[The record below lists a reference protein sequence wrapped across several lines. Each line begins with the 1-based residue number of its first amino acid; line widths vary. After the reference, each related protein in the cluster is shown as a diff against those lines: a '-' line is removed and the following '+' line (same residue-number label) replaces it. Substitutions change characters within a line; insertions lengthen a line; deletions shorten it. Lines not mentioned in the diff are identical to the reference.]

1 MEIVLGIIACI
12 LLCITIVLLILIL
25 MKNKSTSS
33 LDDADLKRIKNIY
46 EEVNNSSF
54 DKYNIYYKE
63 LKDKLDKISE
73 SFNNLKVDVIKEIN
87 DDFKS
92 VNKLLG
98 DNDEK
103 SNKLVRE
110 LLESLERKYTEK
122 LDKIDDNIKN
132 SLETIRKDNSDKL
145 EKIKEVVDEK
155 LKKTLEDRLNQSFKN
170 VFDQINGLNKTMGD
184 INRLAADVGSLKNV
198 LANVKTKG
206 IVGEVILGNL
216 IKELLTNNQYD
227 ENVATKKGSKERVEF
242 AIKLPGTD
250 DEEIYLPIDSKFP
263 TESYQR
269 LLNAIDASD
278 KDEISNQRKALRRSI
293 LDFANDISSKYIDEP
308 NTTGFAIMFLPIEGL
323 YAEVI
328 NQGLFEEVQR
338 DYKVVIT
345 GPSTFSALL
354 NALQMGFKTL
364 TIQKKSAEVFKLL
377 GAVKTEFSKFA
388 EALQKTQQKV
398 NEASNNLEDL
408 VGRRTRAMQ
417 RRLVNIE
424 GLPDDTSKEVLEIEE

>member
-12 LLCITIVLLILIL
+12 LLCITIGLLILIL

-269 LLNAIDASD
+269 LLNAIDASN